1 MTKWQVDTYTDPE
14 ALAAAVEALDDT
26 IQIQIIPFPAGSGA
40 HFMLIRAGGS

>member
-1 MTKWQVDTYTDPE
+1 MTKWKADVYADPV
-14 ALAAAVEALDDT
+14 ALAAAVEDLDDT